1 MVDYV
6 SKPDVDRIEGLS
18 PSIAIDQHATNRSP
32 RSTVG
37 TSTEVFT
44 YLRILF
50 ARIGHRPCPQCGGD
64 IPPMF
69 DVGDIP
75 PTFDVSADD
84 KTDEED
90 SGDMYPCPQCGT
102 LVPEFSMGH
111 FSFNKPAGAC
121 PTCTGIGTVHTP
133 NIDRLIDQTRTIPD
147 GAIVGWE
154 KFHFDR
160 YISALEAA
168 GRHYGFTFDAT
179 LPINQLGEV
188 QRDLL
193 FYGVNS
199 PKFKRHF
206 HQSACDV
213 AGEFEGWSRPLAPL
227 RRSSTRCEYREN

>member
-50 ARIGHRPCPQCGGD
+50 ARIGHRPCPKCGAD
-64 IPPMF
+64 IPPN
-69 DVGDIP
+69 
-75 PTFDVSADD
+75 FDVSANTTDD
-84 KTDEED
+84 VGDEDD
-90 SGDMYPCPQCGT
+90 SGDLYPCPSCGT
-102 LVPEFSMGH
+102 LVPEYSMGH

-121 PTCTGIGTVHTP
+121 PACTGLGTVHTP
-133 NIDRLIDQTRTIPD
+133 NIDRLIDQTRTIRD
-147 GAIVGWE
+147 GAILGWE
-154 KFHFDR
+154 QFHFDR
-160 YISALEAA
+160 YISALQAA
-168 GRHYGFTFDAT
+168 GRHYGFTFDANV
-179 LPINQLGEV
+179 PINQLGEV

-199 PKFKRHF
+199 PTFTRHF
-206 HQSACDV
+206 PNTKAPEPKERQLRGRGH
-213 AGEFEGWSRPLAPL
+213 EPLAAL
-227 RRSSTRCEYREN
+227 CRSKSRCRIPRETG